1 MVRSETIL
9 GQKKCIVR
17 GRKLKIE
24 EYRPVRQVRVS
35 SSVVRGRIMAWHD
48 GLTPG
53 TPAYKIASEANN
65 RVRVV
70 AGPGTGKSFAMKR
83 RVGRLLEEG
92 VAPGQILP
100 VTFTRVAAEDL
111 HRELV
116 SMAVPGCDELEGT
129 TLHRLCLRRLS
140 RNAVLAATGRHARP
154 LNQFELEPMIADLM
168 RGGRGKRAIRKLQ
181 SAYEA
186 AWARLQ
192 HEEPGHAVAA
202 EDAAFQA
209 ELLAWLRF
217 HEAMLIGEVVPLFY
231 NFLSANP
238 AAAERTEYSHILVD
252 EYQDL
257 NKAEQGVVRLLSDV
271 ADVCIVGDDDQSIY
285 SFKHAH
291 PDGIRDWMADN
302 AGAADI
308 GLDDCRRCPTRV
320 VEMASSL
327 IVNNANRPVPRLLNS
342 MPANGVGDVRIIQY
356 GTLNAEVAG
365 VTQLV
370 SQFVADG
377 VPSGDILVLAQSKA
391 VGTPIFEAIAGAGVA
406 ARSEYTESELDN
418 MDAQRA
424 FALLKLLDNRE
435 DRVALRWLVGVDS
448 NTWNA
453 SGYQRVRERCEAA
466 GDAPWVVLE
475 QLRDGVL
482 TLPYTGN
489 VVHAFRDLC
498 DELDTLYAV
507 PDLNALIDR
516 LFPEEQ
522 PETRE
527 IRALSLLVLKDNP
540 DINRTEFVAELL
552 TGVTQP
558 EIPTNVDYVRI
569 MSLHK
574 SKGLSAPVTIVS
586 GCVEGLLPR
595 RPEDGMTAQ
604 QMADYI
610 EEQRRLFYVG
620 ITRVKAVPAQGRPG
634 TLILTYAQRMPYG
647 DARRAGI
654 QPAQQDYGDGVLIAS
669 RFINELGPA
678 APNPIAG

>member
-1 MVRSETIL
+1 
-9 GQKKCIVR
+9 
-17 GRKLKIE
+17 
-24 EYRPVRQVRVS
+24 
-35 SSVVRGRIMAWHD
+35 MAWND
-48 GLTPG
+48 GLIPG
-53 TPAYKIASEANN
+53 TPAHRIASETNT

-92 VAPGQILP
+92 VDPAQILP

-116 SMAVPGCDELEGT
+116 GMAVPGCDELEGT

-154 LNQFELEPMIADLM
+154 LNQFEIEPMVADLI
-168 RGGRGKRAIRKLQ
+168 RDGRGKRAIRKLQ
-181 SAYEA
+181 AAYEA

-192 HEEPGHAVAA
+192 HEDPGHAVAA
-202 EDAAFQA
+202 DDAEFQA

-231 NFLSANP
+231 HFLSANP
-238 AAAERTEYSHILVD
+238 AAAERSEYSHILVD

-257 NKAEQGVVRLLSDV
+257 NKAEQGVVHLMSDA

-291 PDGIRDWMADN
+291 PDGIRDWMAHN
-302 AGAADI
+302 THAADI

-320 VEMASSL
+320 VEMAGSL
-327 IVNNANRPVPRLLNS
+327 IANNVNRPVPRPLNLI
-342 MPANGVGDVRIIQY
+342 PANGVGDVRIIQY
-356 GTLNAEVAG
+356 GTLNGEVAG
-365 VTQLV
+365 VVQLV

-377 VPSGDILVLAQSKA
+377 VPPGDILVLAQSKA
-391 VGTPIFEAIAGAGVA
+391 VGIPIFESIVEAGVA
-406 ARSEYTESELDN
+406 VRSEYTESELNN

-424 FALLKLLDNRE
+424 FALLKLLDNRD

-453 SGYQRVRERCEAA
+453 AGYRRVRERCETS
-466 GDAPWVVLE
+466 GDAPWAVLE
-475 QLRDGVL
+475 QLRDGIL

-489 VVHAFRDLC
+489 IVQAFRGLC
-498 DELDTLYAV
+498 AELDALDAV
-507 PDLNALIDR
+507 PDLVALVDC
-516 LFPEEQ
+516 LFPDGQ
-522 PETRE
+522 PEKRE
-527 IRALSLLVLKDNP
+527 IRSLSLQVLDDNP
-540 DINRTEFVAELL
+540 MCNRTEFVAKLL
-552 TGVTQP
+552 TAVAQP

-595 RPEDGMTAQ
+595 RPDQDMTAQ
-604 QMADYI
+604 QAADYL

-620 ITRVKAVPAQGRPG
+620 ITRVKAAPAQGAPG
-634 TLILTYAQRMPYG
+634 TLVLTYAQEMPFA
-647 DARRAGI
+647 DAMQAGI
-654 QPAQQDYGDGVLIAS
+654 QPAQQAYDTAVLIAS
-669 RFINELGPA
+669 RFINELGA
-678 APNPIAG
+678 TAPNPIAG

>member
-1 MVRSETIL
+1 
-9 GQKKCIVR
+9 
-17 GRKLKIE
+17 
-24 EYRPVRQVRVS
+24 
-35 SSVVRGRIMAWHD
+35 MAWHD

-53 TPAYKIASEANN
+53 TAAHQIASETNN

-92 VAPGQILP
+92 VAPNQILP

-116 SMAVPGCDELEGT
+116 GMAVPGCDELEGT

-168 RGGRGKRAIRKLQ
+168 RNGRRKREIRKLQ
-181 SAYEA
+181 AAYEA

-192 HEEPGHAVAA
+192 HEEPGHAVAP
-202 EDAAFQA
+202 EDAEFQA

-217 HEAMLIGEVVPLFY
+217 HEAILIGEVVPLFY
-231 NFLSANP
+231 DFLSANP
-238 AAAERTEYSHILVD
+238 AAEERTEYSHILVD

-257 NKAEQGVVRLLSDV
+257 NKAEQGVVHLLSDA

-291 PDGIRDWMADN
+291 PDGIRDWMAEN
-302 AGAADI
+302 AGATDI
-308 GLDDCRRCPTRV
+308 GLDDCRRCPTQV
-320 VEMASSL
+320 VEMAGTL
-327 IVNNANRPVPRLLNS
+327 IAKNVNRPVPRPLNS

-356 GTLNAEVAG
+356 RTLDAEVAG
-365 VTQLV
+365 VSQLV
-370 SQFVADG
+370 SQIVADG
-377 VPSGDILVLAQSKA
+377 VPPGDILVLAQSKA
-391 VGTPIFEAIAGAGVA
+391 VGTPIFEAIVGAGVA
-406 ARSEYTESELDN
+406 ARSEYTESELN
-418 MDAQRA
+418 SMDAQRA
-424 FALLKLLDNRE
+424 FSLLKLLDNRE
-435 DRVALRWLVGVDS
+435 DRVALRWLIGVDS

-453 SGYQRVRERCEAA
+453 AGYQRVRERCEDR
-466 GDAPWVVLE
+466 GDAPWTVLE
-475 QLRDGVL
+475 QLRDGLL
-482 TLPYTGN
+482 TLPYTAN
-489 VVHAFRDLC
+489 IVQAFRDLC
-498 DELDTLYAV
+498 AELDTLDAV

-516 LFPEEQ
+516 LFPDGQ
-522 PETRE
+522 HETRE
-527 IRALSLLVLKDNP
+527 IRVLSLQVLNDKP
-540 DINRTEFVAELL
+540 EINRTDFVAELL
-552 TGVTQP
+552 TAVTQP
-558 EIPTNVDYVRI
+558 ETPTSVDYVRI

-595 RPEDGMTAQ
+595 RPEDDMTAQ
-604 QMADYI
+604 QVADYI

-620 ITRVKAVPAQGRPG
+620 ITRVKAVPADGKLG
-634 TLILTYAQRMPYG
+634 MLVLTYAQRMPYG

-654 QPAQQDYGDGVLIAS
+654 QPAQQDYGEGVLIAS
-669 RFINELGPA
+669 RFVNELGPD
-678 APNPIAG
+678 APIPVAG

>member
-1 MVRSETIL
+1 
-9 GQKKCIVR
+9 
-17 GRKLKIE
+17 
-24 EYRPVRQVRVS
+24 
-35 SSVVRGRIMAWHD
+35 MAWSD
-48 GLTPG
+48 GLIPG
-53 TPAYKIASEANN
+53 TPAYQIASETNT

-92 VAPGQILP
+92 VDPAQILP

-116 SMAVPGCDELEGT
+116 GMAVPGCDELEGT
-129 TLHRLCLRRLS
+129 TLHRLCIRRLS

-168 RGGRGKRAIRKLQ
+168 RDGRGKRTVRKLQ
-181 SAYEA
+181 AAYEA

-192 HEEPGHAVAA
+192 HEQPGHAVAQDDA
-202 EDAAFQA
+202 EFQA

-217 HEAMLIGEVVPLFY
+217 HETMLIGEVVPLFY

-238 AAAERTEYSHILVD
+238 AAEERSEYSHILVD

-257 NKAEQGVVRLLSDV
+257 NKAEQGVVRLMSDA

-302 AGAADI
+302 VHAADV

-320 VEMASSL
+320 VEMAGSL
-327 IVNNANRPVPRLLNS
+327 IANNVNRPVPRPLNL

-356 GTLNAEVAG
+356 GTLNGEVAG
-365 VTQLV
+365 VAQLV

-377 VPSGDILVLAQSKA
+377 VPPGDILVLAQSKA
-391 VGTPIFEAIAGAGVA
+391 VGTPIFEAIAGAGVD
-406 ARSEYTESELDN
+406 ARSEYTESELN
-418 MDAQRA
+418 SMVAQRA

-448 NTWNA
+448 NTWNSA
-453 SGYQRVRERCEAA
+453 GYRRVRERCEAS
-466 GDAPWVVLE
+466 GEAPWAVLE
-475 QLRDGVL
+475 QLRDGAV
-482 TLPYTGN
+482 TLPYTAN
-489 VVHAFRDLC
+489 IVQSFQDLC
-498 DELDTLYAV
+498 AELDALDAI
-507 PDLNALIDR
+507 PDLVGLVDH
-516 LFPEEQ
+516 LFPDGQ

-527 IRALSLLVLKDNP
+527 IRSLSIQVLDDNP
-540 DINRTEFVAELL
+540 ECDRTEFVAELL
-552 TGVTQP
+552 TAVTQP
-558 EIPTNVDYVRI
+558 EIPNHVDYVRI

-586 GCVEGLLPR
+586 GCVDGLLPR
-595 RPEDGMTAQ
+595 RPDQDMTVQ
-604 QMADYI
+604 QAADQL

-620 ITRVKAVPAQGRPG
+620 ITRVKAAPDEGKPG
-634 TLILTYAQRMPYG
+634 TLVLTYAQKMPFA
-647 DARRAGI
+647 DAMQAGI
-654 QPAQQDYGDGVLIAS
+654 QPAQQAYGTAVLIAS
-669 RFINELGPA
+669 RFINELGA
-678 APNPIAG
+678 TAPNPIAG

>member
-1 MVRSETIL
+1 
-9 GQKKCIVR
+9 
-17 GRKLKIE
+17 
-24 EYRPVRQVRVS
+24 
-35 SSVVRGRIMAWHD
+35 MAWHH

-53 TPAYKIASEANN
+53 TPAYQIASETNN

-83 RVGRLLEEG
+83 RVARLLEEG
-92 VAPGQILP
+92 VAPSRILP

-116 SMAVPGCDELEGT
+116 GMDVPGCDELEGT

-140 RNAVLAATGRHARP
+140 RQAVLAATGRHARP
-154 LNQFELEPMIADLM
+154 LNQFEVEPMIADLM
-168 RGGRGKRAIRKLQ
+168 RNGRGKRVVRKLQ
-181 SAYEA
+181 AAYEA

-192 HEEPGHAVAA
+192 QEEPGHAVVA

-217 HEAMLIGEVVPLFY
+217 HEAMLIGEVVPLFFD
-231 NFLSANP
+231 FLSANP
-238 AAAERTEYSHILVD
+238 AANERSEYSHILVD

-257 NKAEQGVVRLLSDV
+257 NKAEQGVIRLLSTT

-291 PDGIRDWMADN
+291 PDGIREWINDN
-302 AGAADI
+302 PDAADI
-308 GLDDCRRCPTRV
+308 GLEGCRRCPTRV
-320 VEMASSL
+320 VEMARSL
-327 IVNNANRPVPRLLNS
+327 IAHNGNRPERRQLDP

-356 GTLNAEVAG
+356 GTLDAEVGG
-365 VTQLV
+365 VSQLV

-377 VPSGDILVLAQSKA
+377 VPPGDILVLAQSKA

-406 ARSEYTESELDN
+406 VRSEYTEAELN
-418 MDAQRA
+418 SLDAQRA
-424 FALLKLLDNRE
+424 FALLKLLDDRG

-448 NTWNA
+448 DTWNA
-453 SGYQRVRERCEAA
+453 AGYRRVRERCEAT
-466 GDAPWVVLE
+466 GDTPWAVLE
-475 QLRDGVL
+475 QLRDGIL
-482 TLPYTGN
+482 TLRYTDN
-489 VVHAFRDLC
+489 IVQAFRDLC
-498 DELDTLYAV
+498 AELDTLETV
-507 PDLNALIDR
+507 SDLNTLIDG
-516 LFPEEQ
+516 LFPDGQ
-522 PETRE
+522 AETRE
-527 IRALSLLVLKDNP
+527 IRTLSLQVLEGNP
-540 DINRTEFVAELL
+540 DINRTDFVAELL
-552 TGVTQP
+552 TAVTQP

-574 SKGLSAPVTIVS
+574 SKGLSAPVTIVC

-595 RPEDGMTAQ
+595 RPEDGMAVQ
-604 QMADYI
+604 QVAEYI

-620 ITRVKAVPAQGRPG
+620 ITRVKAVPGEGKSG

-654 QPAQQDYGDGVLIAS
+654 QPARQDYGDAVLLAS
-669 RFINELGPA
+669 RFINELGPQ
-678 APNPIAG
+678 APEPVRG

>member
-1 MVRSETIL
+1 
-9 GQKKCIVR
+9 
-17 GRKLKIE
+17 
-24 EYRPVRQVRVS
+24 
-35 SSVVRGRIMAWHD
+35 MAWND
-48 GLTPG
+48 GLIPG
-53 TPAYKIASEANN
+53 SPAYQIASETNT

-92 VAPGQILP
+92 VDPAQILP

-116 SMAVPGCDELEGT
+116 GMAVPGCDELEGT

-140 RNAVLAATGRHARP
+140 RNAVLAATGRNARP

-168 RGGRGKRAIRKLQ
+168 RDGRGKRAIRKLQ
-181 SAYEA
+181 AAYEA

-192 HEEPGHAVAA
+192 HEDPGHAVAA
-202 EDAAFQA
+202 DDAEFQA
-209 ELLAWLRF
+209 ELLAWMRF

-238 AAAERTEYSHILVD
+238 AAAERSEFSHILVD

-257 NKAEQGVVRLLSDV
+257 NKAEQGVVRLMSDA

-302 AGAADI
+302 AHAADI
-308 GLDDCRRCPTRV
+308 GLDECRRCPTRV
-320 VEMASSL
+320 VEMAGSL
-327 IVNNANRPVPRLLNS
+327 IANNVNRPVPRPLNLI
-342 MPANGVGDVRIIQY
+342 PANGVGDVSIIQY
-356 GTLNAEVAG
+356 GTLNGEVAG

-377 VPSGDILVLAQSKA
+377 VPPGDILVLAQSKA
-391 VGTPIFEAIAGAGVA
+391 VGTPIFEAIAEAGVA
-406 ARSEYTESELDN
+406 VRSEYTESELSSLN
-418 MDAQRA
+418 AQRA
-424 FALLKLLDNRE
+424 FALLKLLDNRD

-448 NTWNA
+448 NTWNSA
-453 SGYQRVRERCEAA
+453 GYRRVRDRCEAS
-466 GDAPWVVLE
+466 GDAPWAVLE

-489 VVHAFRDLC
+489 IVQAFCEICADL
-498 DELDTLYAV
+498 DALDAV
-507 PDLNALIDR
+507 PDLAGLVDQ
-516 LFPEEQ
+516 LFPDGQ

-527 IRALSLLVLKDNP
+527 IRSLSLQVLDDNP
-540 DINRTEFVAELL
+540 DCNRTEFVAELL
-552 TGVTQP
+552 TAVTQP
-558 EIPTNVDYVRI
+558 EIPNNVDYVRI

-586 GCVEGLLPR
+586 GCVERLLPR
-595 RPEDGMTAQ
+595 RPDQDMTAQ
-604 QMADYI
+604 QAADQL

-620 ITRVKAVPAQGRPG
+620 ITRVKAAPDEGKPG
-634 TLILTYAQRMPYG
+634 TLVLTYAQEMPFA
-647 DARRAGI
+647 DAMQAGI
-654 QPAQQDYGDGVLIAS
+654 QPAQQAYGTAVLIAS
-669 RFINELGPA
+669 RFINELGAA

>member
-1 MVRSETIL
+1 
-9 GQKKCIVR
+9 
-17 GRKLKIE
+17 
-24 EYRPVRQVRVS
+24 
-35 SSVVRGRIMAWHD
+35 MAWND
-48 GLTPG
+48 GLILG
-53 TPAYKIASEANN
+53 TPAHQIASETNT

-92 VAPGQILP
+92 VDPTQILP

-116 SMAVPGCDELEGT
+116 GMAVPGCDELEAK
-129 TLHRLCLRRLS
+129 TLHRHCLHRLS
-140 RNAVLAATGRHARP
+140 RNAVLKATGRQARP

-168 RGGRGKRAIRKLQ
+168 RDGRGKRAIRKLQ
-181 SAYEA
+181 AYEA

-192 HEEPGHAVAA
+192 DEDPGHAVTQDDA
-202 EDAAFQA
+202 EFQA

-217 HEAMLIGEVVPLFY
+217 HQAMLIGEVVPLFY

-238 AAAERTEYSHILVD
+238 AAAERSEYSHILVD
-252 EYQDL
+252 EFQDL
-257 NKAEQGVVRLLSDV
+257 NKAEQGVVRLMSDA

-302 AGAADI
+302 ADAADI
-308 GLDDCRRCPTRV
+308 GLDDCRRCPRRV

-327 IVNNANRPVPRLLNS
+327 IANNVNRPVPRALNV

-356 GTLNAEVAG
+356 GTLNGEVAG
-365 VTQLV
+365 VAQLV
-370 SQFVADG
+370 SQFIADG
-377 VPSGDILVLAQSKA
+377 VPPGDILVLAQSKA
-391 VGTPIFEAIAGAGVA
+391 VGTPIFEAIARADVA
-406 ARSEYTESELDN
+406 VRSEYTESELN
-418 MDAQRA
+418 SMDAQRA
-424 FALLKLLDNRE
+424 FALLKLLDNRD

-453 SGYQRVRERCEAA
+453 AGYRRVRKHCEAS
-466 GDAPWVVLE
+466 GEAPWAVLE
-475 QLRDGVL
+475 QLRDGVI

-489 VVHAFRDLC
+489 LVQAFRDLC
-498 DELDTLYAV
+498 TELDALDAV
-507 PDLNALIDR
+507 PDLVALVDR
-516 LFPEEQ
+516 LFLDGQ
-522 PETRE
+522 PQTRE
-527 IRALSLLVLKDNP
+527 IRSLSLQVLDDNP
-540 DINRTEFVAELL
+540 ECNRTEFVAELL
-552 TGVTQP
+552 TAVAQP

-595 RPEDGMTAQ
+595 RPDQDMTAQ
-604 QMADYI
+604 QVVDYL

-620 ITRVKAVPAQGRPG
+620 ITRVKAAPDQGKPG
-634 TLILTYAQRMPYG
+634 TLVLTYAQEMPF
-647 DARRAGI
+647 AEAMQAGI
-654 QPAQQDYGDGVLIAS
+654 QPAQQDYGTAVLIAS
-669 RFINELGPA
+669 RFINELGA
-678 APNPIAG
+678 TAPNPIAG